1 MRKIAVLI
9 TLLVLGSACGKR
21 SAYTDAK
28 VPYVIETIETPRGL
42 HAETGGLAF
51 LPDGRLVAC
60 FLRGEV
66 MIYNPETKEWRL
78 FAEGLHEPLGV
89 LPVSESEILVM
100 QKPELTRVKDTDGDG
115 QADVYETVTDDFGM
129 AGNYHEWTYGPVGD
143 HDGNLYISFN
153 TASEWGI
160 VMDEVRGRL
169 DTTLVPFKPKQ
180 KFAAVPYRGWVAMLT
195 PSGEFVPYAYGFRS
209 PSGLLITPDS
219 ELFVSDNQ
227 GDWVGTSG
235 LFRVEQNRF
244 YGHPASM
251 IWLPEWNRGDPSKLP
266 VRELNAIRQ
275 RPVVQFPHGIMA
287 ASPTQPVLDV
297 TDGAFGP
304 FAGQMLIGEMNQE
317 RIIRVMLEEVNGVW
331 QGACIPFIDG
341 RGLLKGNNRLAFAPD
356 GSLYVGHVQ
365 HGFVG
370 DTGIQRIVF
379 TGKEPV
385 DIYTMNITEDGFDL
399 HFTQPMDEAALRDTS
414 NYHFR
419 HYYYEYHL
427 KYGSDQFDV
436 QKVPVTDAE
445 VRDGGRVVSLK
456 IGNVKP
462 GYIYELTL
470 GALKS
475 NDGKSL
481 DNRLICYTVN
491 ALRSGRKDVPA
502 TAY

>member
-1 MRKIAVLI
+1 MRKTARLI
-9 TLLVLGSACGKR
+9 ILLALAIACGKK
-21 SAYTDAK
+21 SSYPDAK
-28 VPYVIETIETPRGL
+28 VSYIVETIETPPGL

-89 LPVSESEILVM
+89 LPVSESEMLVM
-100 QKPELTRVKDTDGDG
+100 QKPELTRLKDTDSDG

-129 AGNYHEWTYGPVGD
+129 AGNYHEWTYGPVQD
-143 HDGNLYISFN
+143 HDGNLFIAFN

-160 VMDEVRGRL
+160 IMDEVRGTL
-169 DTTLVPFKPKQ
+169 DTTLVPFRPKQ
-180 KFAAVPYRGWVAMLT
+180 KFAAVPYRGWIAMLT
-195 PSGEFVPYAYGFRS
+195 PSGEFIPYAYGFRS
-209 PSGLLITPDS
+209 PSGLLITPDN
-219 ELFVSDNQ
+219 ELFVADNQ
-227 GDWVGTSG
+227 GDWVGTSP
-235 LFRVEQNRF
+235 LFKVERNKF

-251 IWLPEWNRGDPSKLP
+251 LWVPGWNKGDPSKLP
-266 VRELNAIRQ
+266 VGELNAVRE
-275 RPVVQFPHGIMA
+275 RAVVQFPHGIMA
-287 ASPTQPVLDV
+287 ASPTQPVVDN
-297 TDGAFGP
+297 TDRAFGP
-304 FAGQMLIGEMNQE
+304 YTGQILVGEMNQA

-341 RGLLKGNNRLAFAPD
+341 RGLLKGNNRLAFSPD

-379 TGKEPV
+379 TGREPV
-385 DIYTMNITEDGFDL
+385 DIYSMNITDQGFDL
-399 HFTQPMDEAALRDTS
+399 HFTQPMDEATLRDTS
-414 NYHFR
+414 NFHFR

-436 QKVPVTDAE
+436 QKLPVTDVE
-445 VRDGGRVVSLK
+445 VRDGGETVSLK
-456 IGNVKP
+456 IGKLKP
-462 GYIYELTL
+462 GYIYELTV
-470 GALKS
+470 GDLKS
-475 NDGKSL
+475 QDGEAL
-481 DNRLICYTVN
+481 ENRLICYTVN